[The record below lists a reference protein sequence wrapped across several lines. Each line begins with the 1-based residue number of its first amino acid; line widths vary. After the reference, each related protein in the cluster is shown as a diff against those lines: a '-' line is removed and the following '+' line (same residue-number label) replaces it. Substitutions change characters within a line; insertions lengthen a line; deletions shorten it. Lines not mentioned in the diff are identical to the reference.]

1 MTWTYWL
8 KHWWPRFLPDRLR
21 YSIIL
26 TNDVS
31 RNFYSIIWCYK
42 NKVPPLLS
50 FQTIFSLKSA
60 SSLSSQREPVIANL
74 PWPQRRLWNHR
85 TQTLIISKNEVFC
98 DQFPMRHF
106 HLSKL
111 GKCMTEF
118 RFRKISSNWSVLPCL
133 PFECFNFTNFHL
145 KLYCEK

>member
-1 MTWTYWL
+1 MENYR
-8 KHWWPRFLPDRLR
+8 PRFLRDRLR
-21 YSIIL
+21 YSITL

-74 PWPQRRLWNHR
+74 PWLQRRRWDHR

-118 RFRKISSNWSVLPCL
+118 RLISKISSKWSVLS
-133 PFECFNFTNFHL
+133 FNLTNFHL
-145 KLYCEK
+145 KLYCKNNSSN